1 MSTQSQVDQLTA
13 REQWN
18 ALVSGEACIAGFR
31 DQVQAIG
38 QDTIKFLHGQLSQ
51 NVEGLGVGS
60 SSWSLLLQP
69 NGRVIALVRL
79 VRVSD
84 EQVTI
89 DVESGMGER
98 VHAALSRF
106 LLRTKCT
113 LTLTEHVPVRRLT
126 GTRGAS
132 VAGAVGCKPW
142 PGTDLFDLPD
152 LSDLGAADELTVGAV
167 SHEIGKA
174 WMAQFA
180 EPRHDAD
187 LHDATLPSESGVIP
201 ASVAFGKGCYVGQE
215 LVERID
221 SRGRVLKSLMRVKSA
236 DTFAVDDELFDGD
249 TSVGKVTSAT
259 EHPLGGCV
267 GVALVK
273 IAEDRTHLATHTG
286 AAVELRALIEKITY
300 E

>member
-1 MSTQSQVDQLTA
+1 MSTHSQVDQLNPL
-13 REQWN
+13 EQWN
-18 ALVSGEACIAGFR
+18 ALVSGEACIDGFR

-38 QDTIKFLHGQLSQ
+38 EDTIKFLHGQLSQ
-51 NVEGLGVGS
+51 NVEGLAVGS

-79 VRVSD
+79 TRVSD
-84 EQVTI
+84 DQVTI
-89 DVESGMGER
+89 DVESGIGAR

-106 LLRTKCT
+106 LLRTKCEVT
-113 LTLTEHVPVRRLT
+113 LIENVPVRRLT

-132 VAGAVGCKPW
+132 IAGAVSCTPW
-142 PGTDLFDLPD
+142 PGTDFFD
-152 LSDLGAADELTVGAV
+152 LSDLGAGDELTVGAV
-167 SHEIGKA
+167 SHEIGEA

-249 TSVGKVTSAT
+249 TSVGKITSAT

-273 IAEDRTHLATHTG
+273 IAEDRTLLATHAG
-286 AAVELRALIEKITY
+286 AAVELRALIENTIY

>member
-89 DVESGMGER
+89 DVESGMGTR

-126 GTRGAS
+126 TTGAAS
-132 VAGAVGCKPW
+132 IEGAVRCSPW
-142 PGTDLFDLPD
+142 LGADLFDL
-152 LSDLGAADELTVGAV
+152 SDPEASDESSIGAV
-167 SHEIGKA
+167 SHDVGAA

-180 EPRHDAD
+180 EPRHEAD

-221 SRGRVLKSLMRVKSA
+221 SRGRVLKSLMRVESA
-236 DTFAVDDELFDGD
+236 NSFAVDDELFDGD
-249 TSVGKVTSAT
+249 TSVGKVTSAV
-259 EHPLGGCV
+259 EHPLGGTV

-273 IAEDRTHLATHTG
+273 VSADRNHLALHSG
-286 AAVELRALIEKITY
+286 AEVQLRALIEETIH